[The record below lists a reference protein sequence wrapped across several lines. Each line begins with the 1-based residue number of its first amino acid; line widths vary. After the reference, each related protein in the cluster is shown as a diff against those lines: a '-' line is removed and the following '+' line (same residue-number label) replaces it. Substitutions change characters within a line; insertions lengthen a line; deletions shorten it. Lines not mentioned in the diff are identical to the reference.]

1 MTGRAIMS
9 TTTFPRVPRLFRSL
23 VLALW
28 AAGVTAPSIAQ
39 EYRGDDT
46 TVVNFIRR
54 INDYPL
60 PSRAIQPQEQK
71 ELLRLLDEG
80 RFLIS
85 TTTNIRTFRLNDN
98 QSTINK
104 LIKISEVD
112 DRSIRISASLILAN
126 VVDNTTMCVVLDRLL
141 QPSDINDDLR
151 FNLLQIIRVASRNT
165 TYVENAKWIAATIEF
180 IRKQIRER
188 PQGDYEKTLA
198 TLQSIEANLAAMN
211 EEIKDRK
218 LGNSY
223 PGIDKEC
230 LDLPNIKRISQ

>member
-1 MTGRAIMS
+1 MS
-9 TTTFPRVPRLFRSL
+9 TIMFPRVPPMFRSL
-23 VLALW
+23 ILALW
-28 AAGVTAPSIAQ
+28 AASFTAQSIAQ
-39 EYRGDDT
+39 EYRGDDA

-54 INDYPL
+54 INEYAL
-60 PSRAIQPQEQK
+60 PGRPIQPQEQK
-71 ELLRLLDEG
+71 DLLRLLDEG
-80 RFLIS
+80 RLLIS
-85 TTTNIRTFRLNDN
+85 STSSIRTFRLNDN

-104 LIKISEVD
+104 LVKISEVE

-141 QPSDINDDLR
+141 QPSEINDDLR

-165 TYVENAKWIAATIEF
+165 TYLENAKWIAATIEF
-180 IRKQIRER
+180 VRKQIRER
-188 PQGDYEKTLA
+188 PPGDYEKTLS

-218 LGNSY
+218 LGETY